1 MPKKTSLVRFRTSA
15 QAEVTELRT
24 RLNALTAALPP
35 ASIEHIRWVAHMTAV
50 ELHVVWERYA
60 EGRLVIA
67 LNHFPTHFLTV
78 NSVRGVKILPVDLAD
93 YLVRGGAKYF
103 DFRSIDDLIDK
114 GKRLLAPSNNPFAA
128 MGKAHKEH
136 LDALAALRNYV
147 VHKSESS
154 RVAYKRHLAKVFGI
168 KSAPSAGEFLDSI
181 DHRNGSPCK
190 GQKRIFT
197 FFHYVNDAISS
208 F

>member
-1 MPKKTSLVRFRTSA
+1 
-15 QAEVTELRT
+15 
-24 RLNALTAALPP
+24 
-35 ASIEHIRWVAHMTAV
+35 MTAV

-67 LNHFPTHFLTV
+67 LNHFPSHFLTE
-78 NSVRGVKILPVDLAD
+78 NSVRGVKVLPVDLAD
-93 YLVRGGAKYF
+93 YLVRAGSKYF
-103 DFRSIDDLIDK
+103 DFRSVDDLIDK

-128 MGKAHKEH
+128 MGKPYKEH

-147 VHKSESS
+147 VHKSESA
-154 RVAYKRHLAKVFGI
+154 RLAYKQHLAKVFAI

-181 DHRNGSPCK
+181 DHRKGSPCK

-197 FFHYVNDAISS
+197 FFHYVSNAISS